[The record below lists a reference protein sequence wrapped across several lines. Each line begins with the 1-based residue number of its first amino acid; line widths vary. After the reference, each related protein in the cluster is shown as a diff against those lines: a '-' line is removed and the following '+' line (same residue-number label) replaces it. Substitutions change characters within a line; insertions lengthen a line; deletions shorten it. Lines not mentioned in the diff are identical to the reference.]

1 MLASFYDIILKIF
14 IGDSNQ
20 ALMVEESVVDASAK
34 TFVTYTRNITHT
46 RMISIVEKCTYYVSP
61 ENEKWLALC
70 VCLCLCVCVSVSVS
84 VCVCVLCV
92 ISILNL

>member
-1 MLASFYDIILKIF
+1 MLASFYGIILKIF

-20 ALMVEESVVDASAK
+20 ALMIEESVVDASAK

-46 RMISIVEKCTYYVSP
+46 RMMSIIEKCTYYVSP
-61 ENEKWLALC
+61 ENEKWLALYIS
-70 VCLCLCVCVSVSVS
+70 VCL
-84 VCVCVLCV
+84 CVCVLCV

>member
-1 MLASFYDIILKIF
+1 MLASFYGIILKIF

-20 ALMVEESVVDASAK
+20 ALMIEESVVDASAK

-46 RMISIVEKCTYYVSP
+46 RMMSIIEKCTYYVSP
-61 ENEKWLALC
+61 ENEKWLVLYIS
-70 VCLCLCVCVSVSVS
+70 VCLCVCV
-84 VCVCVLCV
+84 CVCLCVSVLCV